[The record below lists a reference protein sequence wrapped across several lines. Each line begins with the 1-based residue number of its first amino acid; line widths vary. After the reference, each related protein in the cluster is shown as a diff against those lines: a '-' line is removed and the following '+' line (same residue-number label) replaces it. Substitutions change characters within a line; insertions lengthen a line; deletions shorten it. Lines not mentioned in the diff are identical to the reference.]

1 MSSKILY
8 SLVFLLLLVFG
19 LSLAGAFNP
28 DEWSFVY
35 GEKTIYKEVMK
46 ESCTLEKIEQNG
58 TIHPEVCWEVVD
70 YLVPET
76 RPTNKIIGITDGNDI
91 IYNAYKKNGK
101 IHKWYVPIGDRNFED
116 PLLGGGQCRQYEIEK
131 GVCESV
137 D

>member
-1 MSSKILY
+1 MKIKYIIIITLI
-8 SLVFLLLLVFG
+8 LLIIPISQSAITDG
-19 LSLAGAFNP
+19 W
-28 DEWSFVY
+28 EFVY

-76 RPTNKIIGITDGNDI
+76 RPTKKIIGITDGNEI

>member
-1 MSSKILY
+1 MKIKYIIIITLI
-8 SLVFLLLLVFG
+8 LLIIPISQSAITDG
-19 LSLAGAFNP
+19 W
-28 DEWSFVY
+28 EFVY

-101 IHKWYVPIGDRNFED
+101 IHKWYVPIGDRNFEEF
-116 PLLGGGQCRQYEIEK
+116 GECRQYEIEK

>member
-1 MSSKILY
+1 MKIKYIIIITLI
-8 SLVFLLLLVFG
+8 LLIIPISQSAITDG
-19 LSLAGAFNP
+19 W
-28 DEWSFVY
+28 EFVY

-101 IHKWYVPIGDRNFED
+101 IHKWHVPIGDRNFEEF
-116 PLLGGGQCRQYEIEK
+116 GECRQYEIEK

>member
-1 MSSKILY
+1 MKIKYIIIITLI
-8 SLVFLLLLVFG
+8 LLIIPISQSAITDG
-19 LSLAGAFNP
+19 W
-28 DEWSFVY
+28 EFVY